1 MAIRGGYAPP
11 GVYTETIFE
20 SPTPQ
25 NNFSGRVPLL
35 IGSGTESFS
44 QNGLSV
50 VRGSSATVDQQIVE
64 EDATGRSVL
73 AELPDGSYSLGNFDG
88 ESRVIRTRH

>member
-11 GVYTETIFE
+11 GVYTETVFE

-25 NNFSGRVPLL
+25 NNFSGRIPLL
-35 IGSGTESFS
+35 IGSGTESFA
-44 QNGLSV
+44 QNGLTV
-50 VRGSSATVDQQIVE
+50 VRGSSATIDQQIVE

-73 AELPDGSYSLGNFDG
+73 FQNPDG
-88 ESRVIRTRH
+88 RIH